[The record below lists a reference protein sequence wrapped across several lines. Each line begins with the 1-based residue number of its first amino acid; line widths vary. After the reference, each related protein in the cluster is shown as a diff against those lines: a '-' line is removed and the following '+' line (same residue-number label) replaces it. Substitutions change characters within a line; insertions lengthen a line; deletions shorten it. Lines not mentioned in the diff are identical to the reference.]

1 MRVARLAFLLIVLV
15 TAVAL
20 AGGGQE
26 TDVPTDVDEEIE
38 RDIEAA
44 LRRDSRVDAEDITV
58 SVDGGIVR
66 LGGVADSLREQDAA
80 IDDARGVLGVLEV
93 IDEIDVVTDVE
104 TNTEEL
110 IELDVRRAIR
120 TNPAVDATG
129 LVVEAQGAQV
139 TLSGTVDSLYER
151 ERAAQIAADVT
162 GVVTVINE
170 IAVEPVS
177 ARTDRQIREDIRA
190 ALIRNSIV
198 DEEDVTVFVDDGE
211 VTLTGVVSNWVEER
225 EALDVA
231 QFTAGVVSVVDRL
244 EISSTAFDDVT
255 TRSIREQVREQ
266 LEWDVRVDDDNISV
280 AVSDGVVTLS
290 GTVSSASARS
300 AAIASAW
307 TVAGVRDVVS
317 RLEVATADQPALDTG
332 LARVVEN
339 SLELDPDIE
348 IDDLEV
354 VEEDGVVELYGS
366 VDEAWMAEEA
376 ANIAQNT
383 IGVRDVENN
392 LVVVPP
398 EERTDVEIRLDVVSS
413 LQSDVR
419 VDASD
424 IEVIVD
430 DGLVTLT
437 GTVSSW
443 DAWEAAYAIA
453 LQTDGVVE
461 VESNLDVETAP

>member
-1 MRVARLAFLLIVLV
+1 MRVARLTLALIVLV
-15 TAVAL
+15 TALAV
-20 AGGGQE
+20 AGGGGE
-26 TDVPTDVDEEIE
+26 TDVSTNVDEEIE
-38 RDIEAA
+38 RDVEAA
-44 LRRDSRVDAEDITV
+44 LGRDSRVDAEDITV

-66 LGGVADSLREQDAA
+66 LEGVADSIREQDAA
-80 IDDARGVLGVLEV
+80 IDDARGVLGVIDV

-104 TNTEEL
+104 TTNEEL

-120 TNPAVDATG
+120 TNPAIDASG
-129 LVVEAQGAQV
+129 LLVEANGAEV
-139 TLSGTVDSLYER
+139 TLSGAVDSLYER
-151 ERAAQIAADVT
+151 ERAARIAADVT
-162 GVVTVINE
+162 GVVAVVNE
-170 IAVEPVS
+170 IVVEPES
-177 ARTDRQIREDIRA
+177 ARTDRQIREDVTA

-198 DEEDVTVFVDDGE
+198 DEEDITVFVDDGE
-211 VTLTGVVSNWVEER
+211 VTLTGVISNWVEER

-255 TRSIREQVREQ
+255 TGSIREQVREQ
-266 LEWDVRVDDDNISV
+266 LEWDVRVNDDNISV
-280 AVSDGVVTLS
+280 SVSDGIVTLS
-290 GTVSSASARS
+290 GTVTSAAARS
-300 AAIASAW
+300 AAVASAW

-317 RLEVATADQPALDTG
+317 RLDVVAADQPALDTG

-339 SLELDPDIE
+339 SLELDPDIR

-354 VEEDGVVELYGS
+354 VEEDGVVELFGS
-366 VDEAWMAEEA
+366 VDEAWMADEA
-376 ANIAQNT
+376 QNIAQNT

-424 IEVIVD
+424 VDVIVD

-437 GTVSSW
+437 GTVSNW

-461 VESNLDVETAP
+461 VESNLDVET

>member
-1 MRVARLAFLLIVLV
+1 MRVARLTLALIVLV
-15 TAVAL
+15 TALAV
-20 AGGGQE
+20 AGGGGE
-26 TDVPTDVDEEIE
+26 TDVSTNVDEEIE
-38 RDIEAA
+38 RDVEAA
-44 LRRDSRVDAEDITV
+44 LGRDSRVDAEDITV

-66 LGGVADSLREQDAA
+66 LEGVADSIREQDAA
-80 IDDARGVLGVLEV
+80 IDDARGVLGVIDV

-104 TNTEEL
+104 TTNEEL

-120 TNPAVDATG
+120 TNPAIDASG
-129 LVVEAQGAQV
+129 LLVEANGAEV
-139 TLSGTVDSLYER
+139 TLSGAVDSLYER
-151 ERAAQIAADVT
+151 ERAARIAADVT
-162 GVVTVINE
+162 GVVAVVNE
-170 IAVEPVS
+170 IVVEPES
-177 ARTDRQIREDIRA
+177 ARTDRQIREDVTA

-198 DEEDVTVFVDDGE
+198 DEEDITVFVDDGE
-211 VTLTGVVSNWVEER
+211 VTLTGVISNWVEER

-255 TRSIREQVREQ
+255 TGSIREQVREK
-266 LEWDVRVDDDNISV
+266 LEWDVRVNDDNISV
-280 AVSDGVVTLS
+280 SVSDGIVTLS
-290 GTVSSASARS
+290 GTVTSAAARS
-300 AAIASAW
+300 AAVASAW

-317 RLEVATADQPALDTG
+317 RLDVVAADQPALDTG

-339 SLELDPDIE
+339 SLELDPDIR

-354 VEEDGVVELYGS
+354 VEEDGVVELFGS
-366 VDEAWMAEEA
+366 VDEAWMADEA
-376 ANIAQNT
+376 QNIAQNT

-424 IEVIVD
+424 VDVIVD

-437 GTVSSW
+437 GTVSNW

-461 VESNLDVETAP
+461 VESNLDVET